1 MVVASTPVVL
11 GAAET
16 GEYPDLLTTLLG
28 ATSADIDNKVRPP
41 LHIISTHN

>member
-28 ATSADIDNKVRPP
+28 ATPADVDNKVRPHP
-41 LHIISTHN
+41 THN